1 MSERNGNH
9 PESDVCFIL
18 EGTYPYVAG
27 GVSGW
32 VHDIIKTHRHL
43 KFSLVCIL
51 AKREDRE
58 PRYDVPDNVV
68 EIVHAYIHDL
78 QPGSRWLFGRDKLRR
93 DLEPHLIS
101 LLRDG
106 GIGDI
111 AEIIRLLGPIR
122 EKIGSKLLLNSPMAW
137 KMIVDSYD
145 RLLPGTS
152 FLDFFWTWRG
162 LLGGMFAVLLARL
175 PKAKLY
181 HTVSTGYAGLMAARA
196 RLETRRPVILT
207 EHGIYANER
216 RIEIASA
223 SWLSEGNRSGLSLDK
238 PKEDVRDLWI
248 RVFLNYSRVCY
259 AAADKI
265 ITLYE
270 GNQSLQRIDG
280 ADESKLW
287 VVPNGIDYDH
297 FSTLAMETEKRRPA
311 IALIGRVVP
320 IKDVKTYIRACALLR
335 NALPEFDAFVMGPT
349 DEDPDYHKECV
360 EMIAHLGLENT
371 VTFTGRVKLDDYL
384 PKIDVM
390 VLTSISEAQP
400 LVILEAGSAG
410 IPTVAT
416 DVGACREMLEGR
428 ADEDPQLGP
437 GGLVTP
443 LSNPAKTAEALTR
456 LLTDDAFRARCS
468 GNMKRRVETYYNK
481 THIDRLYGDLYADY
495 MARPNSLLQI
505 ASVIQPAD
513 ASSASGQESPERRI
527 A

>member
-1 MSERNGNH
+1 MTKQIVSH

-27 GVSGW
+27 GVSSW
-32 VHDIIKTHRHL
+32 VHDIIRTHSHL

-51 AKREDRE
+51 AKRQDRE
-58 PRYDVPDNVV
+58 PRYEVPDNVV
-68 EIVHAYIHDL
+68 DIVHAYIHDL
-78 QPGSRWLFGRDKLRR
+78 QPGQRWLFGKDRLRR
-93 DLEPHLIS
+93 RLEPHLIS
-101 LLRDG
+101 LLQDG
-106 GIGDI
+106 GIEDI
-111 AEIIRLLGPIR
+111 AEIIRVLGPVR
-122 EKIGSKLLLNSPMAW
+122 EKIGSRLLLNSPMAW

-145 RLLPGTS
+145 QLLPGTS

-175 PKAKLY
+175 PQAKLY

-196 RLETRRPVILT
+196 RIETQRPVILT

-223 SWLSEGNRSGLSLDK
+223 SWLSEGNRSGLSLEK

-259 AAADKI
+259 TAADQI

-270 GNQSLQRIDG
+270 GNQALQRIDG
-280 ADESKLW
+280 ADENKLR
-287 VVPNGIDYDH
+287 VVPNGIDYDR
-297 FSTLAMETEKRRPA
+297 FSALDRETKKQRPA
-311 IALIGRVVP
+311 VALIGRVVP
-320 IKDVKTYIRACALLR
+320 IKDVKTYIRACGLLR
-335 NALPEFDAFVMGPT
+335 NAVPEFDAYIMGPT
-349 DEDPDYHKECV
+349 DEDPDYHRECV
-360 EMIAHLGLENT
+360 EMVEHLGLESI

-428 ADEDPQLGP
+428 GDEHPRLGP
-437 GGLVTP
+437 GGVVTP
-443 LSNPAKTAEALTR
+443 LSNPAKTAEALGK
-456 LLTDDAFRARCS
+456 LLTDPAFHARCS
-468 GNMKRRVETYYNK
+468 GSIRQRVESYYNK
-481 THIDRLYGDLYADY
+481 KSIDRLYGDLYAEN
-495 MARPNSLLQI
+495 MAR
-505 ASVIQPAD
+505 ADSVLDLAAAAEPAGD
-513 ASSASGQESPERRI
+513 AAAGSSTPERRI